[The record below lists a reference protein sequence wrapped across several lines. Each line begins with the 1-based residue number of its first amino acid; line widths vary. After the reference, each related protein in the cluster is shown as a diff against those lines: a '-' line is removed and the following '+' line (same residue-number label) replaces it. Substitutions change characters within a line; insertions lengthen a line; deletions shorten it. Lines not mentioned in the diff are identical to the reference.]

1 MGGGILTKRQMTVRT
16 QRKRVTKRP
25 EERREELLD
34 AAARVFSEKS
44 VARTTVSDITEAAG
58 VAKGTFYLYFD
69 SKEHLL
75 GALKERFVDQMLD
88 RAASLYE
95 RVGKDDWWALVDE
108 TVTSFADFMVEN
120 RDLCHVMVQEGVTPE
135 TSPQFAECERR
146 IEEMFAAG
154 IRAGVEAGVFQVA
167 DPELAS
173 RFLRSA
179 IDGAMVHAIL
189 YEEDFDRDRFTAAA
203 RELVHKTLAP

>member
-1 MGGGILTKRQMTVRT
+1 MTVRSP
-16 QRKRVTKRP
+16 RRRITKRP
-25 EERREELLD
+25 EERREDLLD
-34 AAARVFSEKS
+34 AAARVFARKS
-44 VARTTVSDITEAAG
+44 IAQTTVSDITESAG

-75 GALKERFVDQMLD
+75 GALKQRFADQMLE

-108 TVTSFADFMVEN
+108 TVTGFVDFLIEN
-120 RDLCHVMVQEGVTPE
+120 RDMCHVLIQEGVTPE
-135 TSPQFAECERR
+135 TSPQFAEAERR
-146 IEEMFAAG
+146 IEELFAAG
-154 IRAGVEAGVFQVA
+154 IGAGVEAGVFKVG

-173 RFLRSA
+173 RFLHSA

-189 YEEDFDRDRFTAAA
+189 YEVGFDRERFVAAA
-203 RELVHKTLAP
+203 REFVHKTLAP